1 MGIFEK
7 KKALERGKIRER
19 IRKTP
24 SRIPGYFREKRL
36 KIIKEAF
43 PWKRFGSHLSER
55 EFNRR
60 IRELQIEK
68 GRARTSAERLKK
80 ERLIRY
86 LKELKE

>member
-1 MGIFEK
+1 MGLFEK

-24 SRIPGYFREKRL
+24 SRIPGYIREKRL
-36 KIIKEAF
+36 KMMKKAF
-43 PWKRFGSHLSER
+43 PWKKFGSHLSER

-68 GRARTSAERLKK
+68 GRARTATERLEK

-86 LKELKE
+86 LKELKK